1 VVSALVAAFDGKS
14 ESRKLCH
21 GADDEVVVGVGA
33 EKAVAVLTAWRTVKS

>member
-1 VVSALVAAFDGKS
+1 MVAAFDGKS

-21 GADDEVVVGVGA
+21 GADEVVVGVGV